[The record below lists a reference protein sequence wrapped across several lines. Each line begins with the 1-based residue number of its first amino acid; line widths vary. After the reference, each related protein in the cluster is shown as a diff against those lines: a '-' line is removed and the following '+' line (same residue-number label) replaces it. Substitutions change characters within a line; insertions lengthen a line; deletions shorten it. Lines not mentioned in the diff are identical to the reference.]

1 MLRKVGDFQK
11 ELADKAG
18 IEDGQTLPLQQ
29 SVELNTLAI
38 VLCLDQIIE
47 YLNAKDGVSSEN

>member
-1 MLRKVGDFQK
+1 MLRRVDEFQK

-18 IEDGQTLPLQQ
+18 IEDGQTLQFQQ
-29 SVELNTLAI
+29 SVELNTLSI
-38 VLCLDQIIE
+38 VLCLDQIVD